1 MKTPRDKFQ
10 MLSKINVFLDIT
22 SIKLAIKSY
31 QEEMT
36 TEVGNKIDEY
46 VNMARST
53 LKNNQKK
60 RLLTKKYRTTSQILL
75 LVRLIQIK
83 SNLNKYMENLQEIW
97 GGTPSS
103 YCKDIKTT
111 YQNIMQQ
118 LNKNLEEII
127 KKIVEKY
134 NEHLEDKKTSL
145 IILKKQLHGSDLELH
160 LNTDYKVAVAIKNL
174 KHMLV
179 MQRSISEKRIIN
191 IVYSMGYWFKK
202 IFWKYYLSIPGFKD
216 YIKTFN
222 ILSGKLDR
230 TQTELLAGYLS
241 SMYDKIQFCMD
252 LMVNNTISYEV
263 YDIAI
268 EFGSHVDRL
277 SRAHQQ
283 VTKNTESLEEIMKE
297 LKECEVN
304 HQTMKN
310 IIGRAQKIVND
321 MPSMD
326 CKNMEKFIK

>member
-1 MKTPRDKFQ
+1 
-10 MLSKINVFLDIT
+10 
-22 SIKLAIKSY
+22 
-31 QEEMT
+31 
-36 TEVGNKIDEY
+36 
-46 VNMARST
+46 
-53 LKNNQKK
+53 
-60 RLLTKKYRTTSQILL
+60 
-75 LVRLIQIK
+75 
-83 SNLNKYMENLQEIW
+83 
-97 GGTPSS
+97 
-103 YCKDIKTT
+103 
-111 YQNIMQQ
+111 MQQ

-321 MPSMD
+321 MQSMD
-326 CKNMEKFIK
+326 YKNMEKFIKSINDKIENILYNKLLKYIRKWSNEFNTFHQTYKNKKVQIYKT